1 MRINSD
7 KDTDKLILMLILS
20 IFFPSGGAREYMN
33 MQGFPV
39 GLQNTFI
46 ASLAKFP
53 MRYFILDDSGSMGAE
68 DGQRIVTYNGKKT

>member
-1 MRINSD
+1 MLEIQS
-7 KDTDKLILMLILS
+7 KLTNFCADNLVS
-20 IFFPSGGAREYMN
+20 TAGAREYMN

-53 MRYFILDDSGSMGAE
+53 MRYFILDDSGSMAST
-68 DGQRIVTYNGKKT
+68 DGQKVVTHHGKKT

>member
-1 MRINSD
+1 
-7 KDTDKLILMLILS
+7 
-20 IFFPSGGAREYMN
+20 MN

-46 ASLAKFP
+46 SSLAKFP

-68 DGQRIVTYNGKKT
+68 DGQRIVTHNGKKT